1 VSSTEVALIQF
12 YIDTS
17 VCIQNLH
24 NIIKES
30 YRSPVRSVTFRR
42 LIIAPSSS
50 SLHSSRTLAGFVV
63 RNVVHKRA
71 NCSLADSVHS
81 VLQVD
86 TQKAKAK
93 LLPLAGATLH
103 GLAVLM
109 GEELKRK
116 IEVRGLI

>member
-1 VSSTEVALIQF
+1 V
-12 YIDTS
+12 
-17 VCIQNLH
+17 N
-24 NIIKES
+24 
-30 YRSPVRSVTFRR
+30 
-42 LIIAPSSS
+42 
-50 SLHSSRTLAGFVV
+50 
-63 RNVVHKRA
+63 
-71 NCSLADSVHS
+71 S

-116 IEVRGLI
+116 IEVRG